1 MAPSAAG
8 RLGPATLR
16 YQCGTFPVRRTV
28 DVRSG
33 FAVRVNVDV
42 DLLVAIAGSN
52 AAQYRSRGVRWA
64 GGEARPL

>member
-33 FAVRVNVDV
+33 FAVRVNADV
-42 DLLVAIAGSN
+42 DLLVAIAG
-52 AAQYRSRGVRWA
+52 
-64 GGEARPL
+64 